1 MTPAIKRERVR
12 TTSDGEPST
21 PDTLTTGEMA
31 RLSKTTLR
39 TVRFYEEAG
48 ILAPIGRTEGGHR
61 VFERAQLERLLLV
74 ADMREAG
81 LSLEDIRAL
90 LETKASARSGG
101 AAASAAIQ
109 ILKDHVEGLRQKAEV
124 IRRLTADLEA
134 TVTAAEACLGCH
146 DTTFPDGCKACG
158 RGALA
163 AAQPRAMRVLW
174 SLTK

>member
-61 VFERAQLERLLLV
+61 VFERAQLEI
-74 ADMREAG
+74 G
-81 LSLEDIRAL
+81 RA
-90 LETKASARSGG
+90 
-101 AAASAAIQ
+101 
-109 ILKDHVEGLRQKAEV
+109 HV
-124 IRRLTADLEA
+124 
-134 TVTAAEACLGCH
+134 
-146 DTTFPDGCKACG
+146 
-158 RGALA
+158 
-163 AAQPRAMRVLW
+163 
-174 SLTK
+174 